1 MMRKKAIVGIVVVAL
16 AMVMAMMVA
25 CSGSGSGSGQAAN
38 SGPQKVSADTK
49 LEWNGY
55 TMGVDLVTDDQ
66 DKIPSSIRDNFKGKA
81 VKVCFC
87 YISDKDDSEG
97 FESKDILDELE
108 ENPIILKDGEG
119 EEYEWSNSVGD
130 ISVKMNLSGGKLS
143 MEGPM
148 PRFSITFDVP
158 KDTELEDLT
167 LSTGEGPEVILTD
180 FTSEAYTADHADSSD
195 SSK

>member
-1 MMRKKAIVGIVVVAL
+1 
-16 AMVMAMMVA
+16 MAKFITLTRA
-25 CSGSGSGSGQAAN
+25 FRDSN
-38 SGPQKVSADTK
+38 RD
-49 LEWNGY
+49 
-55 TMGVDLVTDDQ
+55 
-66 DKIPSSIRDNFKGKA
+66 SSELNICIDSIESFIRM
-81 VKVCFC
+81 
-87 YISDKDDSEG
+87 YSD
-97 FESKDILDELE
+97 
-108 ENPIILKDGEG
+108 LKDGEG

-180 FTSEAYTADHADSSD
+180 FTSEAYAADHADSSD